1 MAKKCSGL
9 EIKLKLKTVLHAAIA
24 LSALTSGMVLAQTY
38 PVKPIRIVVGF
49 VPGGGTDSAARLLAQ
64 RLPDV
69 LGQQVIVEN
78 RPGAGGMIAGD
89 IVAKASADGYT
100 LLMTSAPDAVL
111 PALRKEMPYDIM
123 KDFTHVS
130 LVATGPFVLVV
141 HPVVPARTV
150 KEFIALAR
158 AQPGKLNFASSG
170 VGSSGHIS
178 GELFNVMAKIKVV
191 HVPYKGS
198 AEGVSAAAG
207 GEVDMVFAPVATAQ
221 ALGSAG
227 KVRALGISSRERFPT
242 LPDVPTINESGLP
255 GFERYG
261 WYGLTA
267 SAQTPRD
274 IVLKLNAAVVKA
286 VNTPALLNAF
296 INQGMLPKTGTPKQ
310 FTAFIRDEVAQSAK
324 VVKASGATGS

>member
-1 MAKKCSGL
+1 
-9 EIKLKLKTVLHAAIA
+9 
-24 LSALTSGMVLAQTY
+24 
-38 PVKPIRIVVGF
+38 
-49 VPGGGTDSAARLLAQ
+49 VPGGGADSAARLLAP
-64 RLPDV
+64 RLPEA

-89 IVAKASADGYT
+89 LVAKAPADGYT

-111 PALRKEMPYDIM
+111 PAVRKEMPYDIM
-123 KDFTHVS
+123 KDFSHVS

-158 AQPGKLNFASSG
+158 AQPGRLNFASSG
-170 VGSSGHIS
+170 IGSSGHIS
-178 GELFNVMAKIKVV
+178 GELFNTMAKIKVV

-198 AEGVSAAAG
+198 AEGVSATAG

-221 ALGSAG
+221 ALGSVG

-261 WYGLTA
+261 WYGVTA
-267 SAQTPRD
+267 PAQTPRD
-274 IVLKLNAAVVKA
+274 VIVKLNSAIVRT
-286 VNTPALLNAF
+286 VNTPALLSAF
-296 INQGMLPKTGTPKQ
+296 IKQGMLPKTGTPEQ
-310 FTAFIRDEVAQSAK
+310 FTAFVSDEVVQSAK
-324 VVKASGATGS
+324 VVKASGAAGS

>member
-1 MAKKCSGL
+1 MKKNNLLRAG
-9 EIKLKLKTVLHAAIA
+9 IVLG
-24 LSALTSGMVLAQTY
+24 ALTAGAALAQNY
-38 PVKPIRIVVGF
+38 PVKPVRIVVGF
-49 VPGGGTDSAARLLAQ
+49 VPGGGADNAARLLAL
-64 RLPDV
+64 RLPES

-89 IVAKASADGYT
+89 LVAKAPADGYT

-111 PALRKEMPYDIM
+111 PAVRKEMPYDIM
-123 KDFTHVS
+123 KDFSHVS

-158 AQPGKLNFASSG
+158 AQPGRLNFASSG
-170 VGSSGHIS
+170 IGSSGHIS
-178 GELFNVMAKIKVV
+178 GELFNTMAKIKVV

-198 AEGVSAAAG
+198 AEGVSATAG

-221 ALGSAG
+221 ALGSVG

-242 LPDVPTINESGLP
+242 LPDVPTVNESGLP

-261 WYGLTA
+261 WYGVTA
-267 SAQTPRD
+267 PAQTPRD
-274 IVLKLNAAVVKA
+274 VIIKLNSAIVKT
-286 VNTPALLNAF
+286 VNTPALRSAF
-296 INQGMLPKTGTPKQ
+296 IKQGMLPKTGTPEQ
-310 FTAFIRDEVAQSAK
+310 FTAFVGDEVVQSAK
-324 VVKASGATGS
+324 VVKASGAAGS

>member
-1 MAKKCSGL
+1 
-9 EIKLKLKTVLHAAIA
+9 
-24 LSALTSGMVLAQTY
+24 
-38 PVKPIRIVVGF
+38 VKPVRIVVGF

-64 RLPDV
+64 RLPEV

-89 IVAKASADGYT
+89 IVAKAPADGYT

-158 AQPGKLNFASSG
+158 RQPGKLNFASSG
-170 VGSSGHIS
+170 IGSSGHIS
-178 GELFNVMAKIKVV
+178 GELFNAMAKIKVV

-227 KVRALGISSRERFPT
+227 KVRALGISSHERFPT
-242 LPDVPTINESGLP
+242 LRDVPTINESGLP

-261 WYGLTA
+261 WYGVTA

-274 IVLKLNAAVVKA
+274 IVAKLNAAIVKA

-296 INQGMLPKTGTPKQ
+296 INQGMLPKTGTPEQ
-310 FTAFIRDEVAQSAK
+310 FTAFVRDEVAQSAK
-324 VVKASGATGS
+324 VVKAVGATSG

>member
-1 MAKKCSGL
+1 MKMNNL
-9 EIKLKLKTVLHAAIA
+9 LHAGVV
-24 LSALTSGMVLAQTY
+24 LSALAADGTLAQNY
-38 PVKPIRIVVGF
+38 PVKPVRIVVGF
-49 VPGGGTDSAARLLAQ
+49 VPGGGADSAARLLAQ
-64 RLPDV
+64 RLPEA

-89 IVAKASADGYT
+89 LVAKAPADGYT
-100 LLMTSAPDAVL
+100 RLMISAPDSVL

-123 KDFTHVS
+123 KDFSHVS

-150 KEFIALAR
+150 KECIALAR

-170 VGSSGHIS
+170 IGSSGHIS
-178 GELFNVMAKIKVV
+178 GELYNAMAKIKVV

-198 AEGVSAAAG
+198 AEGVSATAA

-221 ALGSAG
+221 ALGSVG
-227 KVRALGISSRERFPT
+227 KVRALGVSSRERFPT

-261 WYGLTA
+261 WCGVTA
-267 SAQTPRD
+267 PAQTPRD
-274 IVLKLNAAVVKA
+274 IVVKLNAAIVKA
-286 VNTPALLNAF
+286 VNTPALHSAF
-296 INQGMLPKTGTPKQ
+296 VNQGMLPKTGTPEQ
-310 FTAFIRDEVAQSAK
+310 FTAFVRDEVAQSAK
-324 VVKASGATGS
+324 VVKASGATAG